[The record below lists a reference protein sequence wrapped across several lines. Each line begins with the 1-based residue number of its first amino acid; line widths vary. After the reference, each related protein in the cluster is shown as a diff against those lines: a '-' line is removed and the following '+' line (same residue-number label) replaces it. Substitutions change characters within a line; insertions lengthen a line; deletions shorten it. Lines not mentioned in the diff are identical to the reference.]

1 MDETAPTGLDESM
14 TVEVEIPLRH
24 LLKLHSVRALTG
36 RDLGEEIA
44 EALDDHFEKLP
55 ETRDGE
61 RASEGLDASP

>member
-1 MDETAPTGLDESM
+1 MDETASTGLDEPM

-44 EALDDHFEKLP
+44 DALDEHFKELP
-55 ETRDGE
+55 ENRGGE
-61 RASEGLDASP
+61 RASEDLDAST